1 MKKMYKKIISGL
13 ILVIV
18 CCLSMGY
25 AAFGTELSISNIV
38 ADVRVAS
45 DIRITSVEQSNSTG
59 SATSSSVDYDVDSV
73 VGGGSFTK

>member
-1 MKKMYKKIISGL
+1 MKTKYL
-13 ILVIV
+13 NILKVFVFVVICFV
-18 CCLSMGY
+18 SLGY
-25 AAFGTELSISNIV
+25 AAFGSELSISNIV

-73 VGGGSFTK
+73 VGG